1 MPQFAALDVVMQGA
15 EAAATDELPTMP
27 GQPYVPKFA
36 EPWFGCLVIAATC
49 MPPRKERDVVVKQ
62 YEVAAGSIMLGKTKG
77 NRSGSA
83 SNPNSKQLAA
93 KEESDA
99 RVCAPSTKEQNAAY
113 AEIFA
118 GLQGSTRLIPV
129 DGDGNSLEKYLKVE
143 FVKEAKESRTNMQL
157 QAAFEK
163 KNGYTYSGQNMR
175 LGGVFTV
182 TGQMPPSLP
191 GFYIEMQN
199 QYEQTDDL
207 GANTI
212 KYCRMYFM
220 ATRLPANA
228 YSRAQME
235 LWPAGEKEE
244 FLGLLALGTP
254 VVHFGILKK
263 GLWDVWDDNAS
274 EHWNMPGTISG
285 DTLLFCGTD
294 VADKNDAEKCSMLF
308 PNVHDISDFMSA
320 EPQEPQ
326 EPQKMD
332 LSYQFKPWQ
341 SAGASQA
348 LCTGVVTQT
357 GSHGEVR
364 REPDTGE
371 SLFADCDPN
380 NVTAVF
386 FGLQLKILQD
396 TM

>member
-15 EAAATDELPTMP
+15 EADATDELPTMP

-49 MPPRKERDVVVKQ
+49 MPPRKDCDVVVKQ

-77 NRSGSA
+77 QHRSGST
-83 SNPNSKQLAA
+83 SNPNSKQVAA
-93 KEESDA
+93 QKESDA

-118 GLQGSTRLIPV
+118 GLQGSTVLIPV
-129 DGDGNSLEKYLKVE
+129 DGDGNSLEEYLKVE

-207 GANTI
+207 GADTI

-228 YSRAQME
+228 YSQAQME
-235 LWPAGEKEE
+235 RWPAGEKEE
-244 FLGLLALGTP
+244 FLGLLALRTP

-263 GLWDVWDDNAS
+263 GLWDVWDDNTS
-274 EHWNMPGTISG
+274 GHWNMPGTISG

-308 PNVHDISDFMSA
+308 PDVMSA

-326 EPQKMD
+326 EPQEMD
-332 LSYQFKPWQ
+332 LSYRLLNPWQ

-348 LCTGVVTQT
+348 MCTGVVTQT

-364 REPDTGE
+364 MEPNTGE

-396 TM
+396 TT